1 MPSAPGGP
9 EPPKEVDMT
18 NKRSITIKSL
28 IATGLL
34 AAIVTTGYS
43 AIAGDADGA
52 RANPVRCEITA
63 EDNRGLVRLS
73 GLMHADTE
81 VSGTYRFKVE
91 SAGRG
96 GNTNISQGSSFFAGP
111 NGPTTLG
118 MVMLSSGG
126 VYDVE
131 LNVTADGTRYS
142 CSQRIGGLI

>member
-1 MPSAPGGP
+1 
-9 EPPKEVDMT
+9 MT
-18 NKRSITIKSL
+18 NKHL
-28 IATGLL
+28 IAAGLL
-34 AAIVTTGYS
+34 AAAVTTGCS
-43 AIAGDADGA
+43 AIAGDTSAADA
-52 RANPVRCEITA
+52 EPVRCEIVA

-81 VSGTYRFKVE
+81 VNGTYKFKVK

-96 GNTNISQGSSFFAGP
+96 GNTNISRGSSFYAGP

-131 LNVTADGTRYS
+131 LDITAEGTRYS
-142 CSQRIGGLI
+142 CKEQIGGLI